1 MYYLNNSRDAT
12 GYSEGGRAGEGRP
25 VAAEA
30 VPTVEVDQALEQD
43 LVVKE

>member
-1 MYYLNNSRDAT
+1 MQQVIAKAEELAK
-12 GYSEGGRAGEGRP
+12 GGP
-25 VAAEA
+25 LPAEA